1 MSEEVLRFGALGG
14 VLSRLGILGT
24 WRRERTR
31 GGEVTEDLRRAS
43 QVGGRGTF
51 HHSYHI
57 FRISIL
63 VAIAFAFGVGIN
75 PAVSGSEELQIA
87 RLKYAGGG
95 DWYNDPS
102 MIPNLCA
109 EINTRTSIE
118 AASDQAVVAISD
130 DELFR
135 YPFLFMTGHGNISF
149 SDLEVERLRSYLTN
163 GGFLY
168 CDDDYGI
175 DEHFR
180 REMGKTFPEKEFV
193 EVPYNHEIYHIFYD
207 FPDGLPKI
215 HKHDGKPPKGYG
227 LFHEERMVVYYTYE
241 TNISDGWADPEV
253 HNDPPEKREAAFRMG
268 VNIVMYALTH

>member
-1 MSEEVLRFGALGG
+1 MDLRIESQAGRRSLLRTTHHVLRSTILLTSLGVLVTFTCSEE
-14 VLSRLGILGT
+14 
-24 WRRERTR
+24 
-31 GGEVTEDLRRAS
+31 
-43 QVGGRGTF
+43 
-51 HHSYHI
+51 
-57 FRISIL
+57 
-63 VAIAFAFGVGIN
+63 
-75 PAVSGSEELQIA
+75 AVSEELKVA
-87 RLKYAGGG
+87 RLKYSGGG

-109 EINTRTSIE
+109 ELRNRTSIDAE
-118 AASDQAVVAISD
+118 NDQVVVAVSD

-135 YPFLFMTGHGNISF
+135 YPFIFMTGHGNISF
-149 SDLEVERLRSYLTN
+149 SDLEVDRLRSYLTN
-163 GGFLY
+163 GGILY

-180 REMGKTFPEKEFV
+180 REMKRVFPDKDMV
-193 EVPYNHEIYHIFYD
+193 EIPFSHEIYHIFYD

-215 HKHDGKPPKGYG
+215 HKHDGKPPMGYG
-227 LFHEERMVVYYTYE
+227 IFHEGRMVVYYTYE